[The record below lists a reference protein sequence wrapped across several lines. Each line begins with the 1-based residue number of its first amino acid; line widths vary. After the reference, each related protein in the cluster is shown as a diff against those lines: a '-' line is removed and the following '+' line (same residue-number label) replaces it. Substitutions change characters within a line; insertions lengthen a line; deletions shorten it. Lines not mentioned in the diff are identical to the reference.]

1 MKQIRNTLSLLT
13 LIILLGQPAFSQRK
27 TRLSFTGSPS
37 LNWLSSDMQGVES
50 GKTAV
55 GFDYGVSADFFFDE
69 ENRYAFSTGLLINN
83 VRGNLRYYDDAGPIR
98 FAGETFASG
107 TDFRYRLKYAE
118 VPILLKLQTSQFRR
132 WTYWG
137 QFGFSSFV
145 NIQAKGDSNDGVL
158 DKHNI
163 HDEVSLFNLALNMGV
178 GSSFDL
184 GANNAVTVGLI
195 YKNGFLDVT
204 SNSQFDDK
212 TTLNSVVLKL
222 GLIF

>member
-1 MKQIRNTLSLLT
+1 MGFV
-13 LIILLGQPAFSQRK
+13 ILLSQPAFSQRK

-37 LNWLSSDMQGVES
+37 VNWLSSDSQGVES
-50 GKTAV
+50 GKAAI
-55 GFDYGVSADFFFDE
+55 GFDYGINADFFFDE
-69 ENRYAFSTGLLINN
+69 EQRYAFATGLLINN
-83 VRGNLRYYDDAGPIR
+83 VRGNLRYYDDAGAIR
-98 FAGETFASG
+98 FAGETFDSG
-107 TDFRYRLKYAE
+107 TQFRYRLKYVE
-118 VPILLKLQTSQFRR
+118 VPLAIKLQTSQFRR

-145 NIQAKGDSNDGVL
+145 NIQAKGDSGNGFL

-163 HDEVSLFNLALNMGV
+163 HDEVGLFNLALNIGG

-204 SNSQFDDK
+204 SNEQFDDK
-212 TTLNSVVLKL
+212 TTLNSVVLKI

>member
-1 MKQIRNTLSLLT
+1 MVI
-13 LIILLGQPAFSQRK
+13 IILVSQPVFSQRK

-37 LNWLSSDMQGVES
+37 INWFSSDMQGVES
-50 GKTAV
+50 GKATI
-55 GFDYGVSADFFFDE
+55 GFDYGVNADFFFDE
-69 ENRYAFSTGLLINN
+69 ENRYAFATGLLINN
-83 VRGNLRYYDDAGPIR
+83 VRGNLRYYDDGGSIR
-98 FAGETFASG
+98 FAGENFASG
-107 TDFRYRLKYAE
+107 SLFQYRLKYVE
-118 VPILLKLQTSQFRR
+118 VPLMLKLQTSQFRR

-145 NIQAKGDSNDGVL
+145 NIQAKGDSGNGVL

-163 HDEVSLFNLALNMGV
+163 HDEVRLFNLALNMGV

-184 GANNAVTVGLI
+184 GSKNAVTIGLI

-204 SNSQFDDK
+204 SNNQFDDK
-212 TTLNSVVLKL
+212 TTLNSVVFKL

>member
-1 MKQIRNTLSLLT
+1 MKQIQNKFWLLT
-13 LIILLGQPAFSQRK
+13 LIILVSQPAFSQRK

-37 LNWLSSDMQGVES
+37 INWLSSDMQGVES
-50 GKTAV
+50 GKTTI
-55 GFDYGVSADFFFDE
+55 GFDYGVNADFFFDE

-83 VRGNLRYYDDAGPIR
+83 VRGNLRYYDSSDVVH
-98 FAGETFASG
+98 FAGKDFASG
-107 TDFRYRLKYAE
+107 THFRYRLKYAE
-118 VPILLKLQTSQFRR
+118 IPILLKLQTSQFRR

-145 NIQAKGDSNDGVL
+145 NIQAKGDSNDGIL

-178 GSSFDL
+178 GASFDL
-184 GANNAVTVGLI
+184 GSNNAVTVGLI

-204 SNSQFDDK
+204 SNDQFDDK
-212 TTLNSVVLKL
+212 TTLNSVALKL

>member
-1 MKQIRNTLSLLT
+1 MKQIRHKLWLLAF
-13 LIILLGQPAFSQRK
+13 IILLSQPTFSQRK

-37 LNWLSSDMQGVES
+37 INWLSTDMQGVES
-50 GKTAV
+50 GKAAI
-55 GFDYGVSADFFFDE
+55 GFDYGINADFFFDE

-83 VRGNLRYYDDAGPIR
+83 VRGNLRYYDSSGIVR
-98 FAGETFASG
+98 FAGEDFASG
-107 TDFRYRLKYAE
+107 TLFQYRLKYAE
-118 VPILLKLQTSQFRR
+118 VPILIKLQTSQFRR
-132 WTYWG
+132 WAYWG

-184 GANNAVTVGLI
+184 GSNNAVTVGLI

-204 SNSQFDDK
+204 SNNQFDDK